1 MTRQRVCPGPSII
14 EFQETAAGVGPG
26 RRFVVLPSWYRR
38 VCPGASRPG
47 KRSGSQPVQ
56 PRHPFECVQPVRIRL
71 GMKWRAAAK
80 EANPLGWQDVLG
92 GRWVKILQVK
102 HSGIRNENFLRIYKF
117 YNIVSLLTSG
127 ISIMS
132 TSLSPNHVSQ
142 QAEAIALG
150 SRLEVAT
157 EALLRAKDQVVAALD
172 RQVLEL
178 QQLHRALAYAPIPV
192 IVPEDPPAPPRN
204 GAPAIGL
211 FEHAP
216 KVPVAPPPLPKPA
229 IPPPRVAPPAPTNLE
244 TPLPSAVAVPGPH
257 PAPIE
262 APLDPTLERATL
274 EELNEALAS
283 AFASVSSRHH
293 ARC

>member
-1 MTRQRVCPGPSII
+1 
-14 EFQETAAGVGPG
+14 
-26 RRFVVLPSWYRR
+26 
-38 VCPGASRPG
+38 
-47 KRSGSQPVQ
+47 
-56 PRHPFECVQPVRIRL
+56 
-71 GMKWRAAAK
+71 
-80 EANPLGWQDVLG
+80 
-92 GRWVKILQVK
+92 
-102 HSGIRNENFLRIYKF
+102 
-117 YNIVSLLTSG
+117 
-127 ISIMS
+127 MS
-132 TSLSPNHVSQ
+132 ASLSPNHVSQ
-142 QAEAIALG
+142 QAEVLALG

-192 IVPEDPPAPPRN
+192 IVPENHPAPPRN
-204 GAPAIGL
+204 GTPAIGL

-216 KVPVAPPPLPKPA
+216 KVPAAPPPLPKAA
-229 IPPPRVAPPAPTNLE
+229 IPPPRVVPPPPSLE
-244 TPLPSAVAVPGPH
+244 TPMPSAAAIPGPH
-257 PAPIE
+257 PAPLE